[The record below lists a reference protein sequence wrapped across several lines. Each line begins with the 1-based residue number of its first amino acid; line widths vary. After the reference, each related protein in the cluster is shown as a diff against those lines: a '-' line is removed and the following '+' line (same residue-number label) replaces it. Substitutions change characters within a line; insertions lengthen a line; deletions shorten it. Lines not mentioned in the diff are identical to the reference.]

1 MIKKTHNPS
10 RTRRPLAMLLACL
23 LLLIPL
29 VFTAPVSANT
39 KSMRVIT
46 FNINADRANGSVAG
60 ISSYMLGSG
69 ADVIGLQEASWAETS
84 ITGPNAQKA
93 GGEIAE
99 ATKGVYSCYTGI
111 PDLPFKEYGWGW
123 RNPIFWKTSEYN
135 WITGGSYMISEVK
148 TNKFLWDEN
157 RIRQAT
163 SADYNS
169 IVPNPIAA
177 PEGRAARIV
186 TWVVL
191 EEKSTGKRFIV
202 ANGHMPN
209 PLTGLAYR
217 GTQIYYDRMAEL
229 QREYNLPMICMGD
242 YNTTNL
248 SPFTNNG
255 YTTAAADGVDRIL
268 VKGVTAQSSVV
279 DSGVKAAFNSDH
291 SAVHA
296 VVSVP

>member
-1 MIKKTHNPS
+1 M
-10 RTRRPLAMLLACL
+10 
-23 LLLIPL
+23 
-29 VFTAPVSANT
+29 
-39 KSMRVIT
+39 
-46 FNINADRANGSVAG
+46 
-60 ISSYMLGSG
+60 
-69 ADVIGLQEASWAETS
+69 
-84 ITGPNAQKA
+84 
-93 GGEIAE
+93 
-99 ATKGVYSCYTGI
+99 
-111 PDLPFKEYGWGW
+111 
-123 RNPIFWKTSEYN
+123 
-135 WITGGSYMISEVK
+135 
-148 TNKFLWDEN
+148 
-157 RIRQAT
+157 
-163 SADYNS
+163 
-169 IVPNPIAA
+169 
-177 PEGRAARIV
+177 
-186 TWVVL
+186 VL